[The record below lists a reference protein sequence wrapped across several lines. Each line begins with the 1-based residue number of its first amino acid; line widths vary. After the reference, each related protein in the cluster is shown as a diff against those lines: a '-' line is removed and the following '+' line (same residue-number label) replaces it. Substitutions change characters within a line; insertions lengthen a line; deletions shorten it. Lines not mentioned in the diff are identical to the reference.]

1 MTPKNR
7 KCNPQFTFR
16 TRSLVEI
23 RTSNG
28 YNRQERKRLCRRRAE
43 RARRD
48 RDRNFSV
55 GALSVGKYFACGDHA
70 QAMIALADSEASETV
85 FQKIGE
91 LSAQDITAVKQS
103 LDTVV
108 PSYLSWAKEMIK
120 LFWTFR
126 IPWGWTYSG
135 SLFPDW
141 VAQFSFGS
149 YSLLLTSLLIG
160 LIVMSFFKPRT
171 WFAF

>member
-1 MTPKNR
+1 
-7 KCNPQFTFR
+7 
-16 TRSLVEI
+16 
-23 RTSNG
+23 
-28 YNRQERKRLCRRRAE
+28 
-43 RARRD
+43 
-48 RDRNFSV
+48 
-55 GALSVGKYFACGDHA
+55 
-70 QAMIALADSEASETV
+70 MIALADSEASGTV

-108 PSYLSWAKEMIK
+108 LSYLSWAKEMIK

-141 VAQFSFGS
+141 VAQFSFGF
-149 YSLLLTSLLIG
+149 YSLLLTSLLIC
-160 LIVMSFFKPRT
+160 LIVMSFFKLRT
-171 WFAF
+171 WCAF

>member
-1 MTPKNR
+1 MKFGLQTGIIGRNAKGFVAVGLN
-7 KCNPQFTFR
+7 
-16 TRSLVEI
+16 
-23 RTSNG
+23 
-28 YNRQERKRLCRRRAE
+28 
-43 RARRD
+43 ARGAIAIGH
-48 RDRNFSV
+48 FSV

-70 QAMIALADSEASETV
+70 QAMIALADSEASGTV

-135 SLFPDW
+135 SIFPDW
-141 VAQFSFGS
+141 VAQFSFGF
-149 YSLLLTSLLIG
+149 YSLMLTSLLIG
-160 LIVMSFFKPRT
+160 LIVMIFFKPRT
-171 WFAF
+171 WCAFCPMRTMTQQSAN

>member
-1 MTPKNR
+1 MKFGLQTGIIGRNAKGFVAVGLN
-7 KCNPQFTFR
+7 
-16 TRSLVEI
+16 
-23 RTSNG
+23 
-28 YNRQERKRLCRRRAE
+28 
-43 RARRD
+43 ARGAIAIGH
-48 RDRNFSV
+48 FSV

-70 QAMIALADSEASETV
+70 QAMIALADSEASGTV

-135 SLFPDW
+135 SIFPDW
-141 VAQFSFGS
+141 VAQFSFGF
-149 YSLLLTSLLIG
+149 YSLLLTSLLIC
-160 LIVMSFFKPRT
+160 LIVMSFFKLRT
-171 WFAF
+171 WCAF